1 MCECRPCVRNKMPNL
16 SGVISNVNWK
26 DIWFFYCEVGTS
38 KQTDTEEDGEKP
50 LPMSCQASLRYSSV
64 SI

>member
-1 MCECRPCVRNKMPNL
+1 MCKCRPCIRNKMPNL

-38 KQTDTEEDGEKP
+38 KQTDMEEDGEKP
-50 LPMSCQASLRYSSV
+50 LPL
-64 SI
+64 